1 MSFISRVFA
10 AVLCTMALAA
20 TCVAQAYTNYE
31 VLSSSDTMAA
41 NPNWHGGRIWPVD
54 VNNDG
59 IPDLIQE
66 SYDAYHLGGAAL
78 QFGVSI
84 ANGDGTFQAPV
95 GYNIPPGFLNES
107 RGASGYGNTDFGGIP
122 IAFGDFN
129 GDGNIDLAMWGGY
142 LTVAIYLGNG
152 DGTFQNPWYSNVS
165 LTGNQTVNTFVR
177 FAVSDF
183 NHDGKVDLAIAG
195 VDPDTQTSSVYILPG
210 NGSGLFS
217 TALPVLN
224 FGPIDS
230 THFAVVESLL
240 VGDYD
245 SDNNADLTVA
255 TNAYHT
261 SQGNVTD
268 STVHVLYGNGDLTF
282 QDTTP
287 IPSFYGSIG
296 SGDLNS
302 DGYTDLFVIG
312 SADQQNGLLTFYGRG
327 DRTFAAYTQQIPSSF
342 IFNDHSMDYPAMAD
356 FNDDGLMDLVVETH
370 DYSNT
375 GYLLIFLASGSPG
388 QFQYQTWNLTNGTNG
403 VANYSGLAVGDF
415 NGDGAPDWVNH
426 FYTIDQSSLITTGLN
441 TTPIGNWSN
450 CPYPLTAKGI
460 SVCSPS
466 GSSTS
471 PVDFNAT
478 AHSFGS
484 IRRLEVWVDGN
495 KLAEQHHTWGGNAF
509 LNFNTSSLAAG
520 PHNGTVYSADIDNS
534 LQRYDFNFNVG
545 TSTCPAPSSPG
556 VNICTPANGSTTS
569 GKAVQVQATA
579 SIQGTL
585 ARIEIWVDGVKEF
598 TEADSTSMTASINL
612 RSGVHEISVV
622 AVNTDGTLWYQTVNA
637 MVP

>member
-1 MSFISRVFA
+1 VSFTSRVIA
-10 AVLCTMALAA
+10 AVLCTMALTA
-20 TCVAQAYTNYE
+20 TCVAQAYTNFE

-41 NPNWHGGRIWPVD
+41 NPNWQGGRIWSVD

-66 SYDAYHLGGAAL
+66 AYDSQHYGGVAL
-78 QFGVSI
+78 RFGVSI

-95 GYNIPPGFLNES
+95 GYDIPPGFLNED
-107 RGASGYGNTDFGGIP
+107 RGVSGNGNLDYGGIP

-129 GDGNIDLAMWGGY
+129 GDGNVDLAMWGGY
-142 LTVAIYLGNG
+142 LTVAVYLGNG
-152 DGTFQNPWYSNVS
+152 DGTFQNPWYSNIS
-165 LTGNQTVNTFVR
+165 LTGNQTVNPFVR

-183 NHDGKVDLAIAG
+183 NHDGHVDLAIAG
-195 VDPDTQTSSVYILPG
+195 VDPDTVTSSVYILPG

-217 TALPVLN
+217 TALPVSN
-224 FGPIDS
+224 FGRIDA
-230 THFAVVESLL
+230 THFAVVDSLL

-255 TNAYHT
+255 TNAFHT
-261 SQGNVTD
+261 SQGNDTD
-268 STVHVLYGNGDLTF
+268 SAVHVLYGNGDLTF

-287 IPSFYGSIG
+287 ILSFFGSIG

-302 DGYTDLFVIG
+302 DGYSDLFVVG

-327 DRTFAAYTQQIPSSF
+327 DRSFAAYTQQIPSSF
-342 IFNDHSMDYPAMAD
+342 VFNDHSLDYPAMAD

-370 DYSNT
+370 DYSNN
-375 GYLLIFLASGSPG
+375 GYLLIFLANGSLG
-388 QFQYQTWNLTNGTNG
+388 QFQYQTWNLDNIYSASG
-403 VANYSGLAVGDF
+403 YSGLAVGDF

-426 FYTIDQSSLITTGLN
+426 YYTSNQSSVITTGLN
-441 TTPIGNWSN
+441 TTPIGEWSN
-450 CPYPLTAKGI
+450 CPYPIAGRGI

-471 PVDFNAT
+471 PADFNVT
-478 AHSFGS
+478 AHSFGKL
-484 IRRLEVWVDGN
+484 RKLEVWVDEN
-495 KLAEQHHTWGGNAF
+495 KLNEQHHTWGGNAF
-509 LNFNTSSLAAG
+509 LNFKTSSLAPGA
-520 PHNGTVYSADIDNS
+520 HNGAVYAADIDNT

-545 TSTCPAPSSPG
+545 PSTCGAPPSPG
-556 VNICTPANGSTTS
+556 VNICSPTNGSTTS

-579 SIQGTL
+579 TIQGTL
-585 ARIEIWVDGVKEF
+585 ARMEIWADAVKEF
-598 TEADSTSMTASINL
+598 TETDSTSMSASINL
-612 RSGVHEISVV
+612 RSGVHEITVF
-622 AVNTDGTLWYQTVNA
+622 AVNTGGTLWQQTITV